1 MYSSILGNVALFLS
15 TISSDWEV
23 FKDLI
28 LMQLTWKCI
37 NAYMYIFT
45 TDRSPSPSK
54 GGITD
59 ENTHT
64 QCISL

>member
-1 MYSSILGNVALFLS
+1 MHSSILGNVALFLS

-28 LMQLTWKCI
+28 LMQPTWKCI
-37 NAYMYIFT
+37 NAFMYIFT
-45 TDRSPSPSK
+45 TDRPPSPSK
-54 GGITD
+54 EGITD